1 LAFISAFLCGQD
13 AQQEDWLMFPRGE
26 QVEQLL
32 GIGALGLLA
41 IGCTLVLWPFLSAIL
56 WAAVICFS
64 TWPIYRLFER
74 ALGGYRA
81 LAAAAMTVL
90 VVVVIVAP
98 LAVLVTTL
106 ADNVSSLVAAITHV
120 LEQGP
125 PAPPDWVR
133 GLPIAGESLATYWES
148 LAHNAPAFTI
158 ELKRLIG
165 PFTDIALIGGT
176 VFGAGLLEL
185 SLSIF
190 IGFFLFLHGRRMT
203 ALTRGIAERVAG
215 ARARR
220 LLSVVGVTITG
231 VVYGLIGT
239 ALAQGVL
246 AGVGF
251 WIAGVP
257 QALLLGCM
265 TFVLS
270 FVPAGP
276 PLVWG
281 PVALWLFM
289 QESVWWG
296 IFVAIWG
303 LLLVS
308 SIDNF
313 LRPYLLGKNTNLPV
327 LLGLFG
333 LVGGVLAFG
342 LIGLF
347 LGPTL
352 LAVAHSLFREWIA
365 AEFEERR
372 QPPSSVSELDSG
384 PRQGG

>member
-1 LAFISAFLCGQD
+1 
-13 AQQEDWLMFPRGE
+13 MFPQGRLI
-26 QVEQLL
+26 EQLL
-32 GIGALGLLA
+32 GVGALGLLA

-98 LAVLVTTL
+98 LALLVTTL
-106 ADNVSSLVAAITHV
+106 ANNVGSLVAAITHV

-125 PAPPDWVR
+125 PAPPDWVK
-133 GLPIAGESLATYWES
+133 GLPIAGESLATYWEG
-148 LAHNAPAFTI
+148 LAHDAPAFTV
-158 ELKRLIG
+158 ELKKLIG
-165 PFTDIALIGGT
+165 PFTDIALVGGT
-176 VFGAGLLEL
+176 VFGAGLLEVV
-185 SLSIF
+185 LSIF

-203 ALTRGIAERVAG
+203 ALTRQIAERVAG

-220 LLSVVGVTITG
+220 LLSVVGVTVTG

-239 ALAQGVL
+239 ALAQGLL

-251 WIAGVP
+251 WVAGVP
-257 QALLLGCM
+257 QALLLGCL

-276 PLVWG
+276 PFVWG

-289 QESVWWG
+289 QESVWPG
-296 IFVAIWG
+296 IFVAVWG

-333 LVGGVLAFG
+333 LIGGVLAFG

-365 AEFEERR
+365 AELEERR
-372 QPPSSVSELDSG
+372 QPPSSLSELDERSG
-384 PRQGG
+384 PGQGV